1 MTFGASLRQIPEIAL
16 PARRDVAPLRLISW
30 LSWKL
35 PVHIEKLLL
44 KLMEIFAAV
53 APVASDE
60 VFSLS
65 CEALQLDPSLTTAW
79 DQIRDTII
87 RNLIVGGNSPAP
99 QAVTGLLGNFLQRLP
114 LPRLVHFLDMILPQL
129 VPVKSPC
136 RTQSRRFSSS
146 YLVEE
151 LSRANGHHTT
161 FHFRVCHLFWSR
173 AGQG

>member
-1 MTFGASLRQIPEIAL
+1 
-16 PARRDVAPLRLISW
+16 
-30 LSWKL
+30 
-35 PVHIEKLLL
+35 
-44 KLMEIFAAV
+44 MELFAAV

-60 VFSLS
+60 VFSSS
-65 CEALQLDPSLTTAW
+65 CEALQLDSSSTTAW
-79 DQIRDTII
+79 DQIRDAII

-151 LSRANGHHTT
+151 LSRPNAHQTT
-161 FHFRVCHLFWSR
+161 FDFRVCHLFWSR
-173 AGQG
+173 AGIAHFAIEWKDTPVLLMATQLIEGRTTVSFQWEKGAAYDRQQF